1 MNPKNP
7 DLAPVPP
14 DMVVLLMQIPR
25 TAMGS
30 LVDVLRALPP
40 GVSEDILVSVV
51 SGMGPDT
58 PVPAVPEPTPDLWS
72 DPDRSADDTDGGFPS
87 D

>member
-7 DLAPVPP
+7 DLMPVPA
-14 DMVVLLMQIPR
+14 DTVVLLMHLPR
-25 TAMGS
+25 SAMGA

-40 GVSEDILVSVV
+40 AVADAIRVSIVN
-51 SGMGPDT
+51 GIGPDE
-58 PVPAVPEPTPDLWS
+58 PEPARPDPTPALWCHCETS
-72 DPDRSADDTDGGFPS
+72 TDELDGGSTS

>member
-1 MNPKNP
+1 VIPKNP

-40 GVSEDILVSVV
+40 GVADAIRVSVV
-51 SGMGPDT
+51 SGIGPYE
-58 PVPAVPEPTPDLWS
+58 PEPARPDPTPDLWCHCETS
-72 DPDRSADDTDGGFPS
+72 TDDTDGGFPS